1 MLHGSLAVVALL
13 SLCALLT
20 AAPGAAQAAGNP
32 VVVIDTNFGEIT
44 LELDQ
49 DKAPITTAN
58 FLKYTDA
65 KFFDG
70 LIFHRVIPGFM
81 IQGGGMTEKMAE
93 KREGAF
99 PPIKNE
105 ASNGL
110 SNARGTISMARTN
123 DPDSASSQFFINLVD
138 NKRAL
143 DPRPG
148 SAGYAVFG
156 HVTAGMD
163 VVDAIAKVPTGSKG
177 PHDDVPLKPVVIK
190 SVRRK

>member
-70 LIFHRVIPGFM
+70 
-81 IQGGGMTEKMAE
+81 
-93 KREGAF
+93 
-99 PPIKNE
+99 
-105 ASNGL
+105 
-110 SNARGTISMARTN
+110 
-123 DPDSASSQFFINLVD
+123 
-138 NKRAL
+138 
-143 DPRPG
+143 
-148 SAGYAVFG
+148 
-156 HVTAGMD
+156 
-163 VVDAIAKVPTGSKG
+163 
-177 PHDDVPLKPVVIK
+177 
-190 SVRRK
+190 